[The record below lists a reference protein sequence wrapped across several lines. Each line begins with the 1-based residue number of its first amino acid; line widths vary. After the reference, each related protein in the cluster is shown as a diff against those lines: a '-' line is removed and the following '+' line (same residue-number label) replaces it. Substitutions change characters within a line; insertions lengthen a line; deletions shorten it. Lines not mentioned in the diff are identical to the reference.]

1 MKLIQVQNYQEMSQK
16 AAEIVI
22 EKIKG
27 NPQIHLGLATGGTP
41 EGLYD
46 RLIADHKEN
55 HTSYKQVKSFNL
67 DEYIGLSST
76 NPNSYHYYMAHTL
89 FNHIDINQED
99 TNLPNGTAENIQ
111 EECSR
116 YDEMIDKMGGIDLQ
130 ILGIGQ
136 NGHIGFNE
144 PGTSFASKTQVVDL
158 AQSTIEANARYFDSI
173 DEVPTQAVTMGI
185 ASIMKSKEIIL
196 LVSGVA
202 KSEALKQLMDGEITE
217 EFPASI
223 LKKHQ
228 NVTIIADQEAL
239 SKYASK
245 RGSAF
250 RD

>member
-1 MKLIQVQNYQEMSQK
+1 MKLIQVQDYQEMSQK

-22 EKIKG
+22 EKIKEEST
-27 NPQIHLGLATGGTP
+27 NHLGLATGGTP
-41 EGLYD
+41 EGLYN
-46 RLIADHKEN
+46 RLITDHKEN

-67 DEYIGLSST
+67 DEYIGLSAT
-76 NPNSYHYYMAHTL
+76 NPNSYHYYMAHTF

-144 PGTSFASKTQVVDL
+144 PGTSFASKTQVVAL
-158 AQSTIEANARYFDSI
+158 AESTIEANARYFDSI
-173 DEVPTQAVTMGI
+173 DEVPTQAITMGI

-196 LVSGVA
+196 LYLVSKIKGFKTVNGRRNNRRVSSFYPE
-202 KSEALKQLMDGEITE
+202 KTSQCYHYCRSR
-217 EFPASI
+217 SI
-223 LKKHQ
+223 
-228 NVTIIADQEAL
+228 I
-239 SKYASK
+239 
-245 RGSAF
+245 
-250 RD
+250 

>member
-1 MKLIQVQNYQEMSQK
+1 MKLIQVQDYHEMSQK

-22 EKIKG
+22 EKIKE
-27 NPQIHLGLATGGTP
+27 NTQIHLGLATGGTP
-41 EGLYD
+41 EGLYN
-46 RLIADHKEN
+46 RLIKDHKES

-67 DEYIGLSST
+67 DEYIGLSAT
-76 NPNSYHYYMAHTL
+76 NPNSYHYYMADTF

-202 KSEALKQLMDGEITE
+202 KSKALKQLMDGEITE

-223 LKKHQ
+223 LKKHH

-239 SKYASK
+239 SEYASK
-245 RGSAF
+245 SESTF